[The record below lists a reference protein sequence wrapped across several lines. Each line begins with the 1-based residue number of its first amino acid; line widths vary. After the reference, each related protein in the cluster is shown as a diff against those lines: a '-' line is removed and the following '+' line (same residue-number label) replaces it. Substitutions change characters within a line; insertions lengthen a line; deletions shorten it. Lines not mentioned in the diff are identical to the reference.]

1 MFRKL
6 VTLSAVLMVSLG
18 LSQVSFAGEE
28 SAETATIVVYRADES
43 FKTKRLGLD
52 VHMGDSSLGR
62 LKAEQAIV
70 VSRPAGEYTI
80 NTSINGSQAL
90 VLDLKAGETHY
101 VHTQMQMQG
110 TRVKVEMNEV
120 EEQVAI
126 VQQPS
131 LDQAI

>member
-6 VTLSAVLMVSLG
+6 ITLSAVVMVSLG
-18 LSQVSFAGEE
+18 FSQMSSAAEA
-28 SAETATIVVYRADES
+28 SAETATVVVYRADES
-43 FKTKRLGLD
+43 FKTERLGLD
-52 VHMGDSSLGR
+52 VHMGKGSLGR

-70 VSRPAGEYTI
+70 ITRPAGEYTI
-80 NTSINGSQAL
+80 NTNINGSEAL
-90 VLDLKAGETHY
+90 VLDLKPGETHY

-126 VQQPS
+126 VQQPT

>member
-6 VTLSAVLMVSLG
+6 VTLSAAIIVSLG
-18 LSQVSFAGEE
+18 FSQVSLAGEE
-28 SAETATIVVYRADES
+28 SAESATVVVYRADES
-43 FKTKRLGLD
+43 FKTERLGLD
-52 VHMGDSSLGR
+52 VHMGEGSLGR
-62 LKAEQAIV
+62 LKAENAMVIT
-70 VSRPAGEYTI
+70 RPAGEYVI
-80 NTSINGSQAL
+80 NTNINGSEPL

-120 EEQVAI
+120 EEQVAR

>member
-6 VTLSAVLMVSLG
+6 VTLSAVVMVALG
-18 LSQVSFAGEE
+18 FSQVSFAGEAN
-28 SAETATIVVYRADES
+28 AETATVVVYRADES
-43 FKTKRLGLD
+43 FKTERLGLD
-52 VHMGDSSLGR
+52 VHMGEGSLGR

-70 VSRPAGEYTI
+70 ITRPAGEYTI
-80 NTSINGSQAL
+80 NTNINGSQPL

-101 VHTQMQMQG
+101 VHTQMQMEG
-110 TRVKVEMNEV
+110 TRVKVEMNEI